1 MTTVLALMIITTT
14 SGFEM
19 DHRLMRSGD
28 CRSTATRVVLARKA
42 GGTVNV
48 NEYFGNLIVA
58 VSDGGD
64 GMSLASGRYW
74 ITPTQRA
81 AMATALGKQYRVSD
95 GKITKKPARMAA
107 GQLKNAHG
115 KASRLA
121 KRWASKSKG
130 KRS

>member
-1 MTTVLALMIITTT
+1 
-14 SGFEM
+14 
-19 DHRLMRSGD
+19 
-28 CRSTATRVVLARKA
+28 
-42 GGTVNV
+42 
-48 NEYFGNLIVA
+48 
-58 VSDGGD
+58 
-64 GMSLASGRYW
+64 
-74 ITPTQRA
+74 
-81 AMATALGKQYRVSD
+81 MATALGKQYRVSD